1 MSFVG
6 TVKDRELAYI
16 TRLLSVF
23 GVVEERQ
30 MRTLFSYLNDK
41 DYGRIMTRIHREGL
55 AYRTADAK
63 YLAASEFTF
72 EKTDIESSVRC
83 FWAFIQIKDKIHDFC
98 ASSPPAIIT
107 IASKAKDYDLIPLD
121 AKTIE
126 IVNGAMYDINEH
138 VVRFLVTDDLM
149 NITRLDR
156 REKNDFVIHV
166 KHNGDTE
173 IYEL

>member
-16 TRLLSVF
+16 TRILSIF

-30 MRTLFSYLNDK
+30 MRKLFSHLNDK
-41 DYGRIMTRIHREGL
+41 DYGRIMARIHREGL
-55 AYRTADAK
+55 AYRNADAK
-63 YLAASEFTF
+63 YLAVSEFTL

-107 IASKAKDYDLIPLD
+107 ISSKSKDYDLIPLD

-126 IVNGAMYDINEH
+126 IVNGAMYDIGEQ

-149 NITRLDR
+149 NITRIDR

-166 KHNGDTE
+166 KPSGETE